1 MTPRLLIGLL
11 VGAIPALFA
20 TSASATLLFAG
31 GEDIDFNCVS
41 GGTCVVDTA
50 TGRFRAEW
58 AREAYRVDGITGDP
72 AANRFA
78 TPAFTAS
85 TTLWVHARYC
95 NDNCGSNTTT
105 ANAQMLRLLDNN
117 GNPALIV
124 YGTGAAGTIKIS
136 SRASNGSLTDLVTCP
151 GAIGRGLA
159 QIDLYVNYAVSGELA
174 FYNNGV
180 KVCDFTGNVTN
191 GDGATTLSQAEFASA
206 SAYASGSGHSS
217 SWSEV
222 IIATTDTRS
231 MARYSALTVVDGSTT
246 GFSGT
251 NVCSSI
257 WRATAVNDANYG
269 YSDADNVVH
278 ECAIAGTVPPGA
290 YSVVGLVMS
299 TRALVGTTGPQHFDF
314 VTRVGGTD
322 YTSSDF
328 APLPAFS
335 NIGNYIQST
344 NPATGSPWAV
354 SDFAAT
360 GFNLGEM
367 TKP

>member
-20 TSASATLLFAG
+20 SGASATLLFAG
-31 GEDIDFNCVS
+31 GEDIDFNCNS
-41 GGTCVVDTA
+41 GGTCSIDTA
-50 TGRFRAEW
+50 TDHFRSGW
-58 AREAYRVDGITGDP
+58 AREAYRVNGIVGDP

-78 TPAFTAS
+78 TPPFAANS
-85 TTLWVHARYC
+85 TLWVHARYC
-95 NDNCGSNTTT
+95 NDSCGSNATT
-105 ANAQMLRLLDNN
+105 ANAQMLRLIDSS

-124 YGTGAAGTIKIS
+124 YGTGTAGTIKVS
-136 SRASNGSLTDLVTCP
+136 SRDSSGALTDIVTCP
-151 GAIGRGLA
+151 AAINLGLG
-159 QIDLYVNYAVSGELA
+159 QIDLYVNYAASGEIA
-174 FYNNGV
+174 FYNNGA
-180 KVCDFTGNVTN
+180 KVCDFTGDVTN
-191 GDGATTLSQAEFASA
+191 GDGATTLNQIEFASA
-206 SAYASGSGHSS
+206 RAYEPYSNHSS
-217 SWSEV
+217 SWSE
-222 IIATTDTRS
+222 IIVATTDTRAMS
-231 MARYSALTVVDGSTT
+231 RYSALTVADGNTT

-257 WRATAVNDANYG
+257 WRAVTVNDANYG
-269 YSDADNVVH
+269 YSDSDNVVH
-278 ECAIAGTVPPGA
+278 ECTIAGTVPPGA
-290 YSVVGLVMS
+290 YSVVGLVIS

-335 NIGNYIQST
+335 NIGNYIQTT